1 MGRTLYENVSLPYSM
16 LHVTRYLDA
25 LFYAIDG
32 NYHQHQR
39 KKPLDPND
47 FPMTMGAAYFANERD
62 FRSYVTLR
70 GEVEP
75 EVRQSVCVRCRTT
88 DR

>member
-1 MGRTLYENVSLPYSM
+1 MGRGTDDSDAR
-16 LHVTRYLDA
+16 RYLDA

-47 FPMTMGAAYFANERD
+47 FPMTMGAAYFANEKD
-62 FRSYVTLR
+62 FRKYVAIR

-75 EVRQSVCVRCRTT
+75 EVGRKPH
-88 DR
+88 